1 MVTEDTPK
9 LCAVEWTISCVQK
22 KAEDLNLKGS
32 ELDIILCCWVYSLKF
47 INLYIFVIY
56 LFFSLSVLFTLFI
69 YFCTVSKVCGSQLVL
84 VDAAQEKSPNQE
96 EGSY

>member
-47 INLYIFVIY
+47 INLYIFVIFFFF
-56 LFFSLSVLFTLFI
+56 LFLSYSPCLYIFVQFP
-69 YFCTVSKVCGSQLVL
+69 
-84 VDAAQEKSPNQE
+84 KSADP
-96 EGSY
+96 SWY